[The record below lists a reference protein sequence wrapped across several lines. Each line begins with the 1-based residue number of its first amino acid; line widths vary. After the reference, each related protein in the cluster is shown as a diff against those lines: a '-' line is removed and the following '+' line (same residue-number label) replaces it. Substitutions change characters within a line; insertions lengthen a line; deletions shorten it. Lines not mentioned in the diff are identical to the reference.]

1 MRNLNFY
8 ISEKYTIWS
17 LKYLGP
23 YFYLEDLTVTF
34 KLNYKGKA
42 YKFEV
47 TFCVDKI
54 WFKLLS
60 EKLNIVKLK

>member
-8 ISEKYTIWS
+8 INEKYIICF

-34 KLNYKGKA
+34 KLNYKG
-42 YKFEV
+42 
-47 TFCVDKI
+47 
-54 WFKLLS
+54 
-60 EKLNIVKLK
+60 EKLINLKQPFVVIKCGLN